1 MTNATRSLVLGILLL
16 CLTAAIG
23 ARQPTGLSFT
33 LKPLGPNVWAAIDS
47 RNEKAPAAANAGFVI
62 GDDGVIVIDTFA
74 SSEAA
79 RQLLAEIRKL
89 TKLPVKFAVNT
100 HYHGD
105 HVAGN
110 KVFLEA
116 GAALLAH
123 RNVRAWIYPENAKF
137 FGKEIKPEQ
146 KAFLDALVPPTVG
159 FDQAIDLY
167 LGSREIQI
175 RSFPGHTGGD
185 SVVLIPDA
193 KVAFGGDL
201 FWRNTSPNTIDAS
214 TKAWIATLDTLAK
227 TFPDYTFIPGHGD
240 VGTAQDV
247 TAFRDYLATLQKL
260 VSDER
265 GQGKTGDALV
275 EAVISALAAKY
286 GQWDFFKFLA
296 PLNVR
301 EMEAELSGAKRIPK
315 AQ

>member
-1 MTNATRSLVLGILLL
+1 MTNTSRSLTLGILLL
-16 CLTAAIG
+16 CMAAATRAQQPG
-23 ARQPTGLSFT
+23 ASSFT
-33 LKPLGPNVWAAIDS
+33 LKQLGPNVWAAIDS

-62 GDDGVIVIDTFA
+62 GDDGVVVIDTFA

-110 KVFLEA
+110 KVFLDE
-116 GAALLAH
+116 GATLLAQ

-146 KAFLDALVPPTVG
+146 KAFLDALVAPTVG
-159 FDQAIDLY
+159 FDQAVDLY
-167 LGSREIQI
+167 LGAREIQV
-175 RSFPGHTGGD
+175 RSFAGHTGGD

-214 TKAWIATLDTLAK
+214 TKAWIATLDTLTK
-227 TFPDYTFIPGHGD
+227 SFSDYTFVPGHGE

-247 TAFRDYLATLQKL
+247 TAFRDYLATLQTL
-260 VSDER
+260 VSDAR
-265 GQGKTGDALV
+265 SQATSGDALV
-275 EAVISALAAKY
+275 EAVMPAFTAKY
-286 GQWDFFKFLA
+286 AQWDFFKFLA
-296 PLNVR
+296 PLNIR
-301 EMEAELSGAKRIPK
+301 EMEAELSGTKRIPK